1 MSRHFPLFADLNNRP
16 VLLVGAGHVAARK
29 AEDLLRAGARLRVVA
44 RELSPVF
51 QDWLAAGRI
60 TYLGAHF
67 HRRRPTASFSSSPPP
82 AIAS

>member
-51 QDWLAAGRI
+51 QDWLPDASHTSARH
-60 TYLGAHF
+60 L

>member
-51 QDWLAAGRI
+51 QDWLAAGHHIPRRGI
-60 TYLGAHF
+60 CTGAD
-67 HRRRPTASFSSSPPP
+67 RRRLSRRRRHQR
-82 AIAS
+82 

>member
-44 RELSPVF
+44 RELPPDASHTSA
-51 QDWLAAGRI
+51 QHL
-60 TYLGAHF
+60 